1 MAAGST
7 ASLVYSLGVLR
18 SPSLPN
24 APSIGKG
31 SLLWTLDPIGVTL
44 VDA

>member
-1 MAAGST
+1 MAAGSS

-18 SPSLPN
+18 SPSLLK

-31 SLLWTLDPIGVTL
+31 SLLWMLDPIGVTL